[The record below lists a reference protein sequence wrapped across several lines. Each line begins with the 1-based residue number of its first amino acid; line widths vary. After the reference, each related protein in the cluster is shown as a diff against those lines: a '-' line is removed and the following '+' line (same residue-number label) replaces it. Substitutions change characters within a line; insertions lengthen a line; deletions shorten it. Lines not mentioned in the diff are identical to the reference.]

1 LLDEETI
8 ARNCAGIR
16 QTLESILDFD
26 HPTAKPVIVNNYD
39 WFQNFGYLEF
49 LRDVGK
55 HFRMGT
61 MLAKDSVRSRLQSPE
76 GISYT
81 EFSYQVLQAY
91 DFLHLHDNYGVT
103 MQIGGSDQWGN
114 ITAGTEIVRKLR
126 GTSVHG
132 LTLPLLLK
140 ADGSKFGK
148 TADGALWL
156 RKDKVSPYDFYQYL
170 VRSAD
175 EDVGKF
181 LRMLTFLPVE
191 KIEALEE
198 SMSQPDCV
206 PNQVQKVLAQEV
218 TRIVHG
224 QAAVD
229 EAERVTAQAAPGR
242 SDTELDRATLEAL
255 SQSLPSVQLEAARFQ
270 GMGLLDLM
278 LEAGLVQSKGDARRL
293 IRNGGCYI
301 NNQSIQ
307 DERLQLGSE
316 QLIDGELMLVAAGKK
331 RKAVVRVS

>member
-1 LLDEETI
+1 
-8 ARNCAGIR
+8 
-16 QTLESILDFD
+16 
-26 HPTAKPVIVNNYD
+26 
-39 WFQNFGYLEF
+39 
-49 LRDVGK
+49 
-55 HFRMGT
+55 
-61 MLAKDSVRSRLQSPE
+61 
-76 GISYT
+76 
-81 EFSYQVLQAY
+81 
-91 DFLHLHDNYGVT
+91 
-103 MQIGGSDQWGN
+103 
-114 ITAGTEIVRKLR
+114 
-126 GTSVHG
+126 
-132 LTLPLLLK
+132 
-140 ADGSKFGK
+140 
-148 TADGALWL
+148 
-156 RKDKVSPYDFYQYL
+156 
-170 VRSAD
+170 
-175 EDVGKF
+175 
-181 LRMLTFLPVE
+181 
-191 KIEALEE
+191 
-198 SMSQPDCV
+198 
-206 PNQVQKVLAQEV
+206 V